1 MKETKCEYCGK
12 TIREDEVQT
21 FQGVTMCKDC
31 LEEKTVI
38 CTWCNNRIWNE
49 DNYGNGSVD
58 LCQTC
63 YDNHYTNCER
73 CGRLIH
79 YDEAMYLE
87 DDGDP
92 YCESCYESEQKYQVI
107 HDYNYKPEPIF
118 YGEDDMYM
126 GVELEID
133 KGGEYREN
141 AEELL
146 NIANFPKEHMYI
158 KHDGSIDEGF
168 EIVTHPMSLEYHENN
183 MPWERIFEKALAMDY
198 RSHQTSTCGLHIHV
212 DRMALGS
219 DHIAQEET
227 IARIVYKNHLNTL
240 MM

>member
-12 TIREDEVQT
+12 MMREDEIQA
-21 FQGVTMCKDC
+21 FQGVIMCKDC

-63 YDNHYTNCER
+63 YDSHYTNCER

-79 YDEAMYLE
+79 YDDAMYLE

-118 YGEDDMYM
+118 YGKDDMYM

-141 AEELL
+141 EEKLL

-168 EIVTHPMSLEYHENN
+168 EIVTHPMSLDYHKNN